1 LGNGSVWSH
10 NGNYRMEERMNI
22 YEKLM
27 EARMLLQEKGIKQG
41 GENKF
46 AGYKYYELEDFVPAI
61 HAICKQVRII
71 PMVTFPSNA
80 VMTITDLDKTDDKI
94 IFESPMSTAS
104 LKGCHEVQNLGAVET
119 YLRRYLYQTAFEIM
133 ESDFVENSTKNPAQQ
148 KDKFDK
154 AADLAEFEARVN
166 NSDWD
171 AEKKRLTILGLPK
184 YSDKILKD
192 LDEKL
197 SKAGF

>member
-1 LGNGSVWSH
+1 
-10 NGNYRMEERMNI
+10 MNI

-27 EARMLLQEKGIKQG
+27 EARLLLQKKGIKQG
-41 GENKF
+41 GENKY
-46 AGYKYYELEDFVPAI
+46 AGYRYYELADFVPAI
-61 HAICKQVRII
+61 HEICKQVRII

-133 ESDFVENSTKNPAQQ
+133 ESDFVESSTKNPSQE
-148 KDKFDK
+148 KDKFDRAKELADFETRINASDLTDEQKK
-154 AADLAEFEARVN
+154 ATLA
-166 NSDWD
+166 
-171 AEKKRLTILGLPK
+171 GLPT
-184 YSDKILKD
+184 YTEKILKN

-197 SKAGF
+197 KKRGF

>member
-1 LGNGSVWSH
+1 
-10 NGNYRMEERMNI
+10 MNI

-119 YLRRYLYQTAFEIM
+119 YLRRYLYQTAFEI
-133 ESDFVENSTKNPAQQ
+133 VEDDSVEKSTKNPAQQ
-148 KDKFDK
+148 KDKFDRMKELADYEIRIMASDLTDEQKK
-154 AADLAEFEARVN
+154 ATLA
-166 NSDWD
+166 
-171 AEKKRLTILGLPK
+171 GLPT
-184 YSDKILKD
+184 YTEKILKN

-197 SKAGF
+197 KKRGF

>member
-1 LGNGSVWSH
+1 
-10 NGNYRMEERMNI
+10 MNI

-133 ESDFVENSTKNPAQQ
+133 ESDFVENSTKNPAQK

-197 SKAGF
+197 SKDGF

>member
-1 LGNGSVWSH
+1 MKYRIKKRNIIGKETDYLEENYDSNQINQFRGWMDYHSKHRALGNGSVWSR
-10 NGNYRMEERMNI
+10 YRNRDMEERMNI

-104 LKGCHEVQNLGAVET
+104 LKGCYEVQNLGAVET

-133 ESDFVENSTKNPAQQ
+133 QSDFVENSTKNPA
-148 KDKFDK
+148 
-154 AADLAEFEARVN
+154 
-166 NSDWD
+166 
-171 AEKKRLTILGLPK
+171 
-184 YSDKILKD
+184 
-192 LDEKL
+192 
-197 SKAGF
+197 

>member
-1 LGNGSVWSH
+1 
-10 NGNYRMEERMNI
+10 
-22 YEKLM
+22 
-27 EARMLLQEKGIKQG
+27 
-41 GENKF
+41 
-46 AGYKYYELEDFVPAI
+46 
-61 HAICKQVRII
+61 
-71 PMVTFPSNA
+71 
-80 VMTITDLDKTDDKI
+80 MTITDLDKTDDKI

-171 AEKKRLTILGLPK
+171 AERKRLTILGLPK